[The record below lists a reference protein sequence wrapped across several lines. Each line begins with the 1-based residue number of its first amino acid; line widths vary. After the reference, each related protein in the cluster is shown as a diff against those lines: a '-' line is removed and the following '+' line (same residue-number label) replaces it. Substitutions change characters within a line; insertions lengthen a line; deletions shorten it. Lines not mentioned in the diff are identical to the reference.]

1 MRRAKLLAVLMAF
14 ILLVPAFTS
23 CTKPG
28 GKGNNKVKADDPWY
42 ETTKFE
48 MKKDIHQ
55 YEKVKEAEICTSD
68 DKVFSIYPLSR
79 DMWGSARTVLDTYD
93 FEGNLINRKE
103 IKCPDEYFIPLVY
116 SISSDPE
123 GKTLKAALFLNYYGE
138 RFYAAF
144 ADIDAETGEISNI
157 KDMLNKGNVYMN
169 EVWDVTVIGDYS
181 LVTTNDAIEP
191 TESATSMLLFK
202 NSELIGKLDTSSI
215 NPNAASSGFSLDLSK
230 DSLFILFMEMGAA
243 NTAEFDL
250 NSGRLKSLKSLVDSD
265 EKTVSSLEYTPTD
278 NGKMCKI
285 DDLGNITEFD
295 TSSMTS
301 KTVVDCKWHTPLFPQ
316 LTSRYRNGFSQIL
329 SCTEERTVILNSESV
344 SYGLD
349 DPTSYDHITVLKKAD
364 KNPHA
369 GKKIIEIAMSS
380 YNYEVSDYLLRSI
393 TEFNRTNKEYLLRVW
408 DKNVSDYSLV
418 EAYSKVSTGDTIT
431 YEMIQALKGDEAP
444 DIAVGVQNTYAMRD
458 DIFMDLTGF
467 LEPEVMEKQY
477 ENIIDAGKVNGKL
490 YFLPVSLEIEGLV
503 TNTKLLKDGA
513 VGLTFDEFEK
523 MIKDDL
529 NGYSPYDLPNEWN
542 FNKQTFI
549 LSCLDT
555 KSAIEG
561 DKIDFGTEQFRK
573 VIDYAKENIPYE
585 DELSVPPEYYC
596 DWVRRHKSECCYGEM
611 SCYLDFVKLC
621 RSQKGEYVIIGTPSE
636 DASGPR
642 FKAKETISVS
652 ASTDVKDGC
661 KEFLNYLFSGT
672 AFDSDDCGFI
682 NIVTNKEIMD
692 RNIETLEKLNNEDF
706 KRFRASVESGAVIP
720 AAGLETAYGAKYST
734 DEMRK
739 SFLTSMSTISKYYY
753 EDTEITRF
761 IFEEIA
767 PYYAGDRSM
776 DDVIKILNDRATKY
790 IREM

>member
-1 MRRAKLLAVLMAF
+1 MRSVKPVAF
-14 ILLVPAFTS
+14 ILAVVILMPMLMS
-23 CTKPG
+23 CRS
-28 GKGNNKVKADDPWY
+28 GNKSSNVVKADDPWY

-48 MKKDIHQ
+48 MKKDIRQ

-93 FEGNLINRKE
+93 FEGNLISRKE
-103 IKCPDEYFIPLVY
+103 IKCPDEFFIPLVY

-169 EVWDVTVIGDYS
+169 EVWEVEVIGDYS

-215 NPNAASSGFSLDLSK
+215 NPNATSSGFSLDLSR

-250 NSGRLKSLKSLVDSD
+250 NTGGLKSLKSIVDSD

-301 KTVVDCKWHTPLFPQ
+301 KTVVDCKWHTPLFHPFI
-316 LTSRYRNGFSQIL
+316 SRYRYVSSKIL
-329 SCTEERTVILNSESV
+329 SCTEERTVILDFENV
-344 SYGLD
+344 TYGLD
-349 DPTSYDHITVLKKAD
+349 DPASYDYITVLKKAD

-369 GKKIIEIAMSS
+369 GKKVIEIAMSS

-408 DKNVSDYSLV
+408 DKNISDYSLV
-418 EAYSKVSTGDTIT
+418 DAFSKTSDGDISA

-444 DIAVGVQNTYAMRD
+444 DIVVGVQNTYAMRD
-458 DIFMDLTGF
+458 EIFMDLTGI

-529 NGYSPYDLPNEWN
+529 KGYSPYDLPNEWN
-542 FNKQTFI
+542 FNKRTFI
-549 LSCLDT
+549 MSCLDT

-585 DELSVPPEYYC
+585 DEMSVPPEYYC
-596 DWVRRHKSECCYGEM
+596 DWVHRQKSECCYGEM

-642 FKAKETISVS
+642 FKATETISVS

-661 KEFLNYLFSGT
+661 KDFLNYLFSGS
-672 AFDSDDCGFI
+672 AFDSDDCEFI
-682 NIVTNKEIMD
+682 NIVTNKEIMN

-739 SFLTSMSTISKYYY
+739 SFLTSMSTISTYYY
-753 EDTEITRF
+753 EDPEITRF